1 MKKNLHYGFK
11 PFILKVLKKRKDTR
25 MHPFSKIILAGLL
38 MIFIGGCDYAQ
49 IQPSFKAQDSGDAMQ
64 SAPNFAQFKEIP
76 VPEKATMD
84 LKKTMLFGNEPLIG
98 RLAFSAP
105 YSQSNLFDFY
115 MQEMPKFG
123 WREITVIR
131 SANSFLTFQKDN
143 RVATIQLTTTAV
155 SGSDVIFDISMA
167 KKQKGF

>member
-1 MKKNLHYGFK
+1 MRQ
-11 PFILKVLKKRKDTR
+11 V
-25 MHPFSKIILAGLL
+25 SKIL
-38 MIFIGGCDYAQ
+38 MIGCLALFIGGCDYQ
-49 IQPSFKAQDSGDAMQ
+49 QMQPSFRAQDSGDAMQ
-64 SAPNFAQFKEIP
+64 SKPNFAQFKEIP

-84 LKKTMLFGNEPLIG
+84 LKKTMLFGNDPLIG

-131 SANSFLTFQKDN
+131 SANSFLTFSKDN
-143 RVATIQLTTTAV
+143 RIATIQLSTTAV

-167 KKQKGF
+167 KNQKGY

>member
-1 MKKNLHYGFK
+1 MQL
-11 PFILKVLKKRKDTR
+11 
-25 MHPFSKIILAGLL
+25 FSKLLLAGL
-38 MIFIGGCDYAQ
+38 MMVCVTGCGYEQ
-49 IQPSFKAQDSGDAMQ
+49 MQPSFRAQENGDAMQ
-64 SAPNFAQFKEIP
+64 SKPNFAQFKEIP

-84 LKKTMLFGNEPLIG
+84 LRKTMLFGNDPLIG

-143 RVATIQLTTTAV
+143 RVATIQLATTAV

-167 KKQKGF
+167 KNQKGL